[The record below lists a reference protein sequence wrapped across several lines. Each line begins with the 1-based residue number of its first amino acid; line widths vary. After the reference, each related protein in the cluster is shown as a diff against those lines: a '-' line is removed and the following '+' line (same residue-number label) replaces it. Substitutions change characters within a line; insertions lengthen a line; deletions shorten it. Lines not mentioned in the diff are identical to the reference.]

1 MFSNNARGTVIYQI
15 ITIKGNKHNEW
26 GGTIKFYLKRHIPM
40 MEPKIVR
47 GVSSGSNV
55 ERKRKK
61 KNWMDWFGL
70 VRNET

>member
-1 MFSNNARGTVIYQI
+1 
-15 ITIKGNKHNEW
+15 
-26 GGTIKFYLKRHIPM
+26 M

-61 KNWMDWFGL
+61 KKWMDGL
-70 VRNET
+70 VRN